1 MSYPKESVNGAF
13 IRCGELH
20 VEDVARI
27 MDTTPA
33 EVEAAVGSSE
43 DRHKSLNTKGLVK
56 LHSSIGGLLS
66 AYDSGEEEREQ
77 KEQANASRQRLS
89 AKIRR
94 PKRSIGKFLEDTA
107 RRAVAA
113 NKAKTVGNKAR
124 QAGENLRAKKAGL
137 PPPHQ
142 APETSAAARPPHQAP
157 ETSAAASSSNGAEQA
172 PKKRPR
178 CTTATLVQPGG
189 FIDSMEHILESHHAT
204 RTDANL
210 LKKALA
216 ASCASLRV
224 EWQEATST
232 KGYNGSFGE
241 FLYSYVSQ
249 TKNLGHMER
258 VALGA
263 SLIQQQQECTSG
275 PVD

>member
-142 APETSAAARPPHQAP
+142 APETSAAA
-157 ETSAAASSSNGAEQA
+157 SSSNGAEQA